1 VPSLRNAYVYGDYG
15 SGRLWAIDAQLDPPV
30 LLLDTS
36 HSISSFGQDLRGEL
50 YLLDYGDGGI
60 YRIGRGGNP

>member
-50 YLLDYGDGGI
+50 YLLVYGEGGI

>member
-1 VPSLRNAYVYGDYG
+1 
-15 SGRLWAIDAQLDPPV
+15 V

-50 YLLDYGDGGI
+50 YLLDYSEGGI